1 MLETEKPAK
10 IVITS
15 PVKYLNMN
23 KFSKQTKKMFTRS
36 FSGVIRERL
45 KDKCIANGIELIE
58 INSRDTGAI
67 CSSCG
72 EKGIRKNLVFY
83 CEKCNLEISSA
94 LNSAQNIEK
103 KYQKQ

>member
-1 MLETEKPAK
+1 MSFLIRQKN
-10 IVITS
+10 VH
-15 PVKYLNMN
+15 
-23 KFSKQTKKMFTRS
+23 KKL
-36 FSGVIRERL
+36 SGVIRERL

-72 EKGIRKNLVFY
+72 EKGIRKNLVFH
-83 CEKCNLEISSA
+83 CKKCNPEISGA
-94 LNSAQNIEK
+94 LNSAKNIEN